1 MNNLFSSEEHWQ
13 AWIRENPSY
22 EGTLGAPVA
31 EFVGRIVNLI
41 TG

>member
-22 EGTLGAPVA
+22 EGTPGATVA
-31 EFVGRIVNLI
+31 EFVERVVKQFNG
-41 TG
+41 